1 MFGRNWSSA
10 TFLLTECG
18 HPWTSAQRAKH
29 ENWQC
34 FAGGFSSLL
43 LSCACSAVS
52 GSRSEIG
59 KECVPAE
66 LCTTESSEVFGN
78 YSFGI
83 LHDKCVYAIEVSGV
97 NPCTNPCPYPDTV
110 TVCLLSCW
118 YSCAISTFCLMS
130 GLQSGS
136 GELGSLWICN
146 EGWLPLEPKSNWS
159 KSSGRIC

>member
-10 TFLLTECG
+10 AFLLTERG

-34 FAGGFSSLL
+34 FAGGFSSLM
-43 LSCACSAVS
+43 LSCACSTVS

-59 KECVPAE
+59 KECVPAQ
-66 LCTTESSEVFGN
+66 LCTTGSSEVFGH
-78 YSFGI
+78 YSFGVVY
-83 LHDKCVYAIEVSGV
+83 DKCVYAIELGGV
-97 NPCTNPCPYPDTV
+97 NPCTSPWLYPDTV
-110 TVCLLSCW
+110 TACLLPW
-118 YSCAISTFCLMS
+118 WHTCAISTFCLMS